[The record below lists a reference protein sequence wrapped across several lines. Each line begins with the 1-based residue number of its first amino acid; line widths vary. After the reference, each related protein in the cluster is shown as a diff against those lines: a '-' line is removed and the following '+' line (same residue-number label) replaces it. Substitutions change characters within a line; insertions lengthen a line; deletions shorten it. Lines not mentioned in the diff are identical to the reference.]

1 MYQSGF
7 KTNQSADLCLAQLTD
22 FLATGMHQQI
32 HTRKILVDLQKAVD
46 TLDHGVLLEK
56 MNYFGF

>member
-22 FLATGMHQQI
+22 VLATGMHKQM